1 MKRIKIRKHACKTE
15 NKNRSN
21 KKKKRKKAWIYTSP
35 IHHLTA
41 GNKGKDGNKIPI
53 NV

>member
-21 KKKKRKKAWIYTSP
+21 KKKKKKSMDIY
-35 IHHLTA
+35 
-41 GNKGKDGNKIPI
+41 IPHPSF
-53 NV
+53 NSR